1 MVNIVHFPTETNL
14 TRRSNSERKFLGVEA
29 RPGPPLP
36 ISAGDAKGRMNAPQL
51 DYNNPF
57 ARPSGAVEAL
67 NKKEGDRWVRY
78 RWERRGNGFF
88 EIAVDSQGRPIDI
101 SDPANWRSLA
111 DVWTEQ
117 QTFDGIA
124 LVQTPESNIACITLR
139 NVNRRFHT
147 EIPDVVSFIPDIH
160 LQHEWANYIR
170 GRGDG
175 GCYIEPL
182 PCGWRLI
189 GTTRL
194 TEPYVRIRKG
204 MRDKFDPNPI
214 DPEAGYECY
223 ARTTQIIPIRSCRGR
238 GDPLVS
244 IDSTFELIE
253 TYLSP
258 STDRQPKISI
268 AAGPRNPEYR
278 FDETRENITRF
289 CTALTYVD
297 PSDYHGNPNRYPGA
311 KPDFCLGWFEGMC
324 AIASLPWKRALKD
337 AIAIW
342 WSKRTTRNNYPGDD
356 RVVCKLNLDL
366 SADRR
371 DGITYRSVFKFAHE
385 RGCDGR

>member
-1 MVNIVHFPTETNL
+1 MLAGVGESMDAL
-14 TRRSNSERKFLGVEA
+14 NS
-29 RPGPPLP
+29 
-36 ISAGDAKGRMNAPQL
+36 SQL
-51 DYNNPF
+51 DYRNPF
-57 ARPSGAVEAL
+57 SRPSPPLDAL

-101 SDPANWRSLA
+101 SNTANWRSLA
-111 DVWTEQ
+111 HVWAEQ

-124 LVQTPESNIACITLR
+124 LVQTPESDIACITLR

-147 EIPDVVSFIPDIH
+147 EIPGFCIFTDTS
-160 LQHEWANYIR
+160 LQHSWANSIR
-170 GRGDG
+170 YAAG
-175 GCYIEPL
+175 GCYIEPI
-182 PCGWRLI
+182 PCGWRII

-223 ARTTQIIPIRSCRGR
+223 ARTTQIIPIRSWNGR
-238 GDPLVS
+238 GDPLAS
-244 IDSTFELIE
+244 IDPTFEWIE
-253 TYLSP
+253 TYISP
-258 STDRQPKISI
+258 SSAVQPHRRPKISI
-268 AAGPRNPEYR
+268 AAALLNTEDP
-278 FDETRENITRF
+278 FDETPENITRL
-289 CTALTYVD
+289 CTALTFVD
-297 PSDYHGNPNRYPGA
+297 SSDYYGNPNRYPGA

-324 AIASLPWKRALKD
+324 AIASLPWKRATKD
-337 AIAIW
+337 AIAVW
-342 WSKRTTRNNYPGDD
+342 WSKRTTRDNYPGDEE
-356 RVVCKLNLDL
+356 VVCKLNLGI

-385 RGCDGR
+385 RGWDGRQNPP